1 MKNSKHSLWSAIL
14 LHWLYTYA
22 AQVVSSG
29 VTRSPLYNWLEWLPY
44 VIMAAIVVLIWK
56 PQTLSRLQKPLGL
69 IVNKSDDVY
78 EVR

>member
-14 LHWLYTYA
+14 LHWIYTYA

-29 VTRSPLYNWLEWLPY
+29 VTRSPLYNWHECLPY
-44 VIMAAIVVLIWK
+44 VIMAAIVVLIWN
-56 PQTLSRLQKPLGL
+56 PQTLSRLQQPLGFN
-69 IVNKSDDVY
+69 VNQCDEIY